1 MEHKRKRFTK
11 RKRKAGVL
19 RANTIP
25 FLLKEKL
32 SQVHNA
38 TYKHEYY

>member
-1 MEHKRKRFTK
+1 MKHKKKFFTK

-19 RANTIP
+19 RDNEIP

-38 TYKHEYY
+38 TYGRE